1 MGQAQALGIAGTVCV
16 AEGHG
21 ECPLPARLRTQ
32 VGEAPVSAVGRNRPV
47 RSATA
52 SVGKAR
58 EAVAEAFRSR
68 TGFTVE
74 I

>member
-32 VGEAPVSAVGRNRPV
+32 VGEAPVSAVGR
-47 RSATA
+47 
-52 SVGKAR
+52 VGVF
-58 EAVAEAFRSR
+58 ESR
-68 TGFTVE
+68 TPPRASTGLIWSPELNANHPKGVE
-74 I
+74 